1 MFTKL
6 IAGNLMSRTAKV
18 RHSSYVGGYLDKV
31 EISLTNARYFDYI
44 QASSGDELFGDS
56 ILGISNYYSGS
67 SGLSGISPLCI
78 IEIPS

>member
-6 IAGNLMSRTAKV
+6 IAGNLMSRTCKL

-31 EISLTNARYFDYI
+31 EISLSNARYFDYLSVT
-44 QASSGDELFGDS
+44 SSDELYGDS

-67 SGLSGISPLCI
+67 A
-78 IEIPS
+78 